1 MEKTKKAYEIV
12 IDSIKEQ
19 IMNQELV
26 LGQGLPPEREISEKL
41 GVSRNSV
48 REALKILTVM
58 GVVSSRQGAGNY
70 ISGNFKGY
78 MVDALSMMFMLDKLD
93 YDQINQIRIGLE
105 MQAYALAVKNA
116 ETKDI
121 IELQEYVN
129 ALDQSTDNDEKTM
142 YDKKIHYAIANI
154 FIFEMRREILRTEKR
169 KGMLQEAHKQI
180 VEYLLKRDVVN
191 GQKALMKHFEMIDNI
206 IHKEL

>member
-58 GVVSSRQGAGNY
+58 GVVSMLMAGVYGIVKIIAFNKSRSLALPY
-70 ISGNFKGY
+70 IPFVTIVYVCMLISG
-78 MVDALSMMFMLDKLD
+78 
-93 YDQINQIRIGLE
+93 I
-105 MQAYALAVKNA
+105 
-116 ETKDI
+116 
-121 IELQEYVN
+121 
-129 ALDQSTDNDEKTM
+129 
-142 YDKKIHYAIANI
+142 
-154 FIFEMRREILRTEKR
+154 
-169 KGMLQEAHKQI
+169 
-180 VEYLLKRDVVN
+180 
-191 GQKALMKHFEMIDNI
+191 
-206 IHKEL
+206 

>member
-58 GVVSSRQGAGNY
+58 GILGSSHPSTVPSST
-70 ISGNFKGY
+70 I
-78 MVDALSMMFMLDKLD
+78 AL
-93 YDQINQIRIGLE
+93 R
-105 MQAYALAVKNA
+105 
-116 ETKDI
+116 
-121 IELQEYVN
+121 
-129 ALDQSTDNDEKTM
+129 
-142 YDKKIHYAIANI
+142 
-154 FIFEMRREILRTEKR
+154 
-169 KGMLQEAHKQI
+169 
-180 VEYLLKRDVVN
+180 YLLDMTVLVRLSLAN
-191 GQKALMKHFEMIDNI
+191 SIC
-206 IHKEL
+206 

>member
-26 LGQGLPPEREISEKL
+26 LGQGLPPEREISEKI

-78 MVDALSMMFMLDKLD
+78 MVC
-93 YDQINQIRIGLE
+93 
-105 MQAYALAVKNA
+105 
-116 ETKDI
+116 
-121 IELQEYVN
+121 
-129 ALDQSTDNDEKTM
+129 
-142 YDKKIHYAIANI
+142 
-154 FIFEMRREILRTEKR
+154 
-169 KGMLQEAHKQI
+169 
-180 VEYLLKRDVVN
+180 LLYTSPSPRD
-191 GQKALMKHFEMIDNI
+191 
-206 IHKEL
+206 

>member
-1 MEKTKKAYEIV
+1 MNLWYNVTYYVIKKKSNRQNGILIWKKTKKAYEIV

-78 MVDALSMMFMLDKLD
+78 MVDALSMMFM
-93 YDQINQIRIGLE
+93 
-105 MQAYALAVKNA
+105 
-116 ETKDI
+116 
-121 IELQEYVN
+121 
-129 ALDQSTDNDEKTM
+129 
-142 YDKKIHYAIANI
+142 
-154 FIFEMRREILRTEKR
+154 
-169 KGMLQEAHKQI
+169 
-180 VEYLLKRDVVN
+180 
-191 GQKALMKHFEMIDNI
+191 
-206 IHKEL
+206 

>member
-58 GVVSSRQGAGNY
+58 GVSQ
-70 ISGNFKGY
+70 
-78 MVDALSMMFMLDKLD
+78 VDKE
-93 YDQINQIRIGLE
+93 QE
-105 MQAYALAVKNA
+105 
-116 ETKDI
+116 I
-121 IELQEYVN
+121 IYQ
-129 ALDQSTDNDEKTM
+129 
-142 YDKKIHYAIANI
+142 
-154 FIFEMRREILRTEKR
+154 EILRD
-169 KGMLQEAHKQI
+169 I
-180 VEYLLKRDVVN
+180 W
-191 GQKALMKHFEMIDNI
+191 
-206 IHKEL
+206 

>member
-1 MEKTKKAYEIV
+1 
-12 IDSIKEQ
+12 
-19 IMNQELV
+19 
-26 LGQGLPPEREISEKL
+26 
-41 GVSRNSV
+41 
-48 REALKILTVM
+48 
-58 GVVSSRQGAGNY
+58 
-70 ISGNFKGY
+70 

-129 ALDQSTDNDEKTM
+129 ALDEKTM
-142 YDKKIHYAIANI
+142 YDKKIHYAIAKASGNVLIVNILDALSEVMDI

-191 GQKALMKHFEMIDNI
+191 GQKALMKHFDMIDNI